1 MDEEQKKGITV
12 VVGSTERCSKTMLTA
27 ALSKIEN
34 VIVVEGELKLGKDHL
49 TINPSLIKEIDDSLA
64 VKRSGLLPG
73 LGFGLL
79 TDASG
84 IPLDLRNSNRPLARY
99 TVGRHRKR
107 RRK

>member
-1 MDEEQKKGITV
+1 MDEERKKGITV
-12 VVGSTERCSKTMLTA
+12 VVGSTERHSKSMLVA
-27 ALSKIEN
+27 ALSKIDGVNALE
-34 VIVVEGELKLGKDHL
+34 LGKDHL
-49 TINPSLIKEIDDSLA
+49 TISPSLIKEIDDSLA
-64 VKRSGLLPG
+64 VKSSGLLPG